1 MDAAFGPQS
10 HRRTSVAATAN
21 RSLHWPFMASLGVS
35 LLPSLDR
42 ASVDRMLAAA
52 PHRGSRTEVLTRGSC
67 TLGTSDDPDV
77 AEAWMADEPDFA
89 VAFTGRLDNT
99 EELRTLLEAEGE
111 HSFGDSPASVVAAL
125 FRRHGDAGPAL
136 MRGSFAVAIT
146 DGERMWAFRDQL
158 GFRSLFHRVEP
169 GRTLVASEA
178 KQVAAGAQIAREP
191 DIDVLEAIFYM
202 ELDDQTPSA
211 LRGVARLP
219 KATLLFADAKGGRR
233 RPYWRPETLL
243 ETADFPD
250 DEIGVRFEQLMTQA
264 VERVM
269 TGDDCV
275 SLSGGIDSP
284 AIAAFAAPAHQRLF
298 HTALPALSAL
308 YPDQPSVDE
317 SEFIRLVADA
327 FEMPLFTYDRTAKPM
342 EDLKRWVDLFDGPIP
357 TILVSDAH
365 EHYSKA
371 RDLGFRTMLTGE
383 IAEFVFDMRTDVLPH
398 LVRRGRLGPAA
409 RRVRAQLSKGVPAH
423 AIARQIASA
432 MEPPS
437 IARAMSRRK
446 PPFQVSRAPAWL
458 DKAHIHRSVLR
469 APRPAGVRW
478 RLAQLA
484 AFIGPGLT
492 MESDEVL
499 QAVCGVRA
507 RRPWA
512 DVDLWSLFLSL
523 PAQAKHPDS
532 SYKGLVRG
540 LLRGRVPTEILDRTK
555 KPVFNDSILARIDYA
570 ELERLLDGAEWRMPG
585 VDYGLLHDRIVG
597 QDMDVAEFIWA
608 KDLAA
613 THAFLSLWT

>member
-1 MDAAFGPQS
+1 
-10 HRRTSVAATAN
+10 
-21 RSLHWPFMASLGVS
+21 MASLGVS
-35 LLPSLDR
+35 LLRSIDHGP
-42 ASVDRMLAAA
+42 VVRMLAAS
-52 PHRGSRTEVLTRGSC
+52 PHRGSRTEVVSRGLC
-67 TLGTSDDPDV
+67 TLGTSDDPDMP
-77 AEAWMADEPDFA
+77 EAWIADERDLS
-89 VAFTGRLDNT
+89 VAFTGRLDNAD
-99 EELRTLLEAEGE
+99 ELRKLLEGE
-111 HSFGDSPASVVAAL
+111 SESPLGHSPASVVAAL
-125 FRRHGDAGPAL
+125 FRRHGETAPAF

-146 DGERMWAFRDQL
+146 DGERLWAFRDQL
-158 GFRSLFHRVEP
+158 GFRSLFHRADA
-169 GRTLVASEA
+169 GRTFVASEA

-191 DIDVLEAIFYM
+191 DTDVLEAIFYM
-202 ELDDQTPSA
+202 ELDDETPSA

-219 KATLLFADAKGGRR
+219 KATLLLAEATGARR

-243 ETADFPD
+243 ETADFPA
-250 DEIGVRFEQLMTQA
+250 DELGMRFERLMTQA

-284 AIAAFAAPAHQRLF
+284 AVAAFAAPAHVRLF
-298 HTALPALSAL
+298 NTAISAFSAL
-308 YPDQPSVDE
+308 YPNQPSVDE

-327 FEMPLFTYDRTAKPM
+327 FGMPLFTYDRAAKPM
-342 EDLKRWVDLFDGPIP
+342 EDVKQWVDLFDGPVP

-371 RDLGFRTMLTGE
+371 QALGFRTMLTGE

-398 LVRRGRLGPAA
+398 LVRQGRLGPAA
-409 RRVRAQLSKGVPAH
+409 RRVRAQLAKGVPVH
-423 AIARQIASA
+423 AVARQIASA
-432 MEPPS
+432 LEPPS
-437 IARAMSRRK
+437 IARAVSRRN

-458 DKAHIHRSVLR
+458 DSSHIHRSVLR
-469 APRPAGVRW
+469 APRPAGARW

-499 QAVCGVRA
+499 QAVCGIRS

-523 PAQAKHPDS
+523 PAEAKHPDS
-532 SYKGLVRG
+532 SYKGLVRR
-540 LLRGRVPTEILDRTK
+540 LLRGRVPDEILDRTQK
-555 KPVFNDSILARIDYA
+555 TVFNDSILARMDYA
-570 ELERLLDGAEWRMPG
+570 ELGRLLDGPEWRMPG
-585 VDYGLLHDRIVG
+585 VDYTLLHDRIAE
-597 QDMDVAEFIWA
+597 QHMDVAECIWA